1 METTAESFA
10 PPPGLRNPHV
20 QSLLSSSAARRWAVR
35 RRARA
40 LVAASRDVLLDGG
53 DGVRLLGH
61 HAMHRQEPGPTVV
74 LFHGWEG
81 SAQSNYVLATGARLF
96 AAGFDVFRLN
106 FRDHGDSHHLNAGV
120 FHSCRLDEV
129 VNALADFQ
137 QRLELPAWGLAGYS
151 LGGNFALRVALKA
164 PERALNLRRVVAVCP
179 VISPR
184 NVLAAMESGP
194 GFYEHYFVRK
204 WARSM
209 QRKRRFWPDRYDY
222 DEWFKLRG
230 LRERTRF
237 LATRYYE
244 YETLEHYLDG
254 YSIAGDQLSALRVP
268 SYVLT
273 AADDPV
279 VPVSDFDVL
288 PEVAALEVHVTRHGG
303 HCGFLRDWTMDSWVE
318 HVITRTM
325 RAALGEPTANSEDRR

>member
-1 METTAESFA
+1 METTPESFA

-35 RRARA
+35 RRART
-40 LVAASRDVLLDGG
+40 LLGASRDVLLDGG
-53 DGVRLLGH
+53 DGVRLLAH
-61 HAMHRQEPGPTVV
+61 CAAHDDSPRATVV

-96 AAGFDVFRLN
+96 AAGFDVVRLN

-129 VNALADFQ
+129 VNALVDLQ
-137 QRLELPAWGLAGYS
+137 DRLALPAWGLAGYS
-151 LGGNFALRVALKA
+151 LGGNFALRVALRT
-164 PERALNLRRVVAVCP
+164 PERSLRLARVVAVCP

-230 LRERTRF
+230 LRERTRY

-273 AADDPV
+273 ASDDPV
-279 VPVSDFDVL
+279 VPVTDFEGL
-288 PEVAALEVHVTRHGG
+288 PEVPALEVHVTRHGG
-303 HCGFLRDWTMDSWVE
+303 HCGFIRSWSMDSWVE
-318 HVITRTM
+318 HVITRAM
-325 RAALGEPTANSEDRR
+325 RASLGEPIPESEHRQ